1 MRYLRLAHSTFH
13 TDNNMLP
20 KRQLKFLSNRWQQTT
35 LNYSPWETTAHHWTQ
50 ELENITLAFP
60 FKQIARDHK
69 TKRTDINTFSNRQ
82 MATFPWSKPTWSYH
96 TPFHA
101 DNERPLKIQ
110 EIRKPSNRLPLMSI
124 STLKWRQ
131 QKTLKDCEHRCTHW
145 KIAEDKPQYKVN
157 WRYRHQRRQ
166 KNLKDCEHHCT
177 LRQMTDDKSQWD
189 KFNWRYK
196 PPYMKDHSLL
206 FLFILQV
213 ITSYLELT
221 RKAMLW
227 PGPLM
232 KTTLSPR

>member
-1 MRYLRLAHSTFH
+1 
-13 TDNNMLP
+13 
-20 KRQLKFLSNRWQQTT
+20 
-35 LNYSPWETTAHHWTQ
+35 
-50 ELENITLAFP
+50 
-60 FKQIARDHK
+60 
-69 TKRTDINTFSNRQ
+69 
-82 MATFPWSKPTWSYH
+82 
-96 TPFHA
+96 
-101 DNERPLKIQ
+101 
-110 EIRKPSNRLPLMSI
+110 MSI

-232 KTTLSPR
+232 KTTHTQQQQLLTHSWWQGTLKIWRANKTTHFIKYKWKQDVSN